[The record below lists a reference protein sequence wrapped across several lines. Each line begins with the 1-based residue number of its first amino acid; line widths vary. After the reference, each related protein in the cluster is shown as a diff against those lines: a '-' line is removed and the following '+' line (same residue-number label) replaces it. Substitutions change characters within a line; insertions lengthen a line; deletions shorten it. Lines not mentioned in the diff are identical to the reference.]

1 MYNVKNVVIAYIFII
16 TTNFFINKKFPK
28 KHLYEHKNI
37 KNNFLVIEQKR
48 IDIYK
53 NNFYSGNIFI
63 KKYISTLL
71 RRIHSFNLFGEPF

>member
-1 MYNVKNVVIAYIFII
+1 MYNVNLSQKMFVIAYIFII

-53 NNFYSGNIFI
+53 NNFYSG
-63 KKYISTLL
+63 KYIYKK
-71 RRIHSFNLFGEPF
+71 IYFHFVKKNSFV